1 MAHNKTDTTLTRNIL
16 TLILFICSLTTF
28 GQSIEDFKKDFEK
41 ALDKNFSE
49 KELNNMFRTHS
60 TFLTPHSDVTQLS
73 ANLKG
78 QQISLYP
85 LADFKNEKLYEDNIE
100 KLLNSKN
107 SNQRILA
114 YLVIAGS
121 GDTSFENALLK
132 KIKEEKDKGCLVWSG
147 MALLYLNTNRTTPL
161 FDFLVE
167 NETFGDAHMLPL
179 FIKLNKDSLQQT
191 AYMRINSDK
200 PMAKIL
206 AAQILSS
213 TQLNARTEELLKKAV
228 KEWDINIKGYAI
240 YSVAQLQIG
249 NLLETFKP
257 LLDSSQTRRISLEAL
272 ANSPTEKDRQYLY
285 DMVNRQDTVSEELLD
300 CFYKSKNISNLKYWL
315 KLLYTKPIPEKYYF
329 SVTDRQTLVRKD
341 TVLSDVQTALEKVKN
356 AEVLGELV
364 RALDGR
370 MDDKSTDILLT
381 LLTHENST
389 VRYWTA
395 RSLNGN
401 HSPKLI
407 IKLPELIKNPITREV
422 SLTELAIENKLDTLQ
437 SIYYN
442 IYLTDQSQDWKRSSI
457 DYLSN
462 FPLEKHKEVF
472 RKILQ
477 DKSEDFFVKQNAA
490 LGLGR
495 LKDKNSV
502 DLIISVCREEAT
514 KESDFNARV
523 FLVVLS
529 MIKTDKAKNEIIKY
543 KDSKEQV
550 VRELVADILKEW

>member
-1 MAHNKTDTTLTRNIL
+1 MGKNAGFNSRPDANFSVMAHNKTDTTMTRNIL

-41 ALDKNFSE
+41 ALAKNFSE

-85 LADFKNEKLYEDNIE
+85 LAGFKNEKLYKDNIE

-213 TQLNARTEELLKKAV
+213 TQLNSKTEELLKKAV

-272 ANSPTEKDRQYLY
+272 ANSPSENDRQYLY
-285 DMVNRQDTVSEELLD
+285 DLGNEQDTVAEELLD
-300 CFYKSKNISNLKYWL
+300 CFYKSK
-315 KLLYTKPIPEKYYF
+315 
-329 SVTDRQTLVRKD
+329 
-341 TVLSDVQTALEKVKN
+341 
-356 AEVLGELV
+356 
-364 RALDGR
+364 
-370 MDDKSTDILLT
+370 
-381 LLTHENST
+381 
-389 VRYWTA
+389 
-395 RSLNGN
+395 
-401 HSPKLI
+401 
-407 IKLPELIKNPITREV
+407 
-422 SLTELAIENKLDTLQ
+422 
-437 SIYYN
+437 
-442 IYLTDQSQDWKRSSI
+442 
-457 DYLSN
+457 
-462 FPLEKHKEVF
+462 
-472 RKILQ
+472 
-477 DKSEDFFVKQNAA
+477 
-490 LGLGR
+490 
-495 LKDKNSV
+495 
-502 DLIISVCREEAT
+502 
-514 KESDFNARV
+514 
-523 FLVVLS
+523 
-529 MIKTDKAKNEIIKY
+529 
-543 KDSKEQV
+543 
-550 VRELVADILKEW
+550 